1 MKVLINGRNGQV
13 SHELQR
19 RLGGVG
25 ELIVL
30 GRDQLDLAQPDQ
42 IRRQVQNL
50 RPDLIINA
58 AAHTAVDLAE
68 SEPQAAFAINA
79 IAPGILAEEARA
91 LDIPLIHY
99 STDYVFDG
107 LKAGPYNE
115 DDTPNPLGVYGKSK
129 LAGEQAIRDVQGKY
143 LILRTSWVYSTHG
156 RNFLLT
162 MQRLLQEKPELRVV
176 ADQIGAPTWAGTIA
190 NSTLALIEHW
200 QANEVANWGTYHL
213 SAQGETSWF
222 GFAQAIGEALRQQ
235 GKPCAALHPQPD
247 RSTRAWIAVACNA
260 IGASVNLTG
269 RRRCASALPN
279 KPEHQRR
286 PALAL
291 KHDVS
296 ASQRRRVADMR
307 ACSRKR
313 H

>member
-1 MKVLINGRNGQV
+1 MKVLINGRHGQV

-19 RLGGVG
+19 RLGVLG

-30 GRDQLDLAQPDQ
+30 GREQLDLAQPDQ

-79 IAPGILAEEARA
+79 IAPGILAEEALA

-129 LAGEQAIRDVQGKY
+129 LAGEQAIKDVQGKH
-143 LILRTSWVYSTHG
+143 LILRTSWVYSNHG

-176 ADQIGAPTWAGTIA
+176 ADQIGAPTWTGTLA

-200 QANEVANWGTYHL
+200 QAREVANWGIYHL
-213 SAQGETSWF
+213 TAQGETSWF

-235 GKPCAALHPQPD
+235 GKPCAALLPIPSSDYPTPAARPLNSRLDCSRLQRDWGVSQPD
-247 RSTRAWIAVACNA
+247 WQTALREC
-260 IGASVNLTG
+260 LT
-269 RRRCASALPN
+269 
-279 KPEHQRR
+279 EQT
-286 PALAL
+286 
-291 KHDVS
+291 
-296 ASQRRRVADMR
+296 
-307 ACSRKR
+307 
-313 H
+313 